1 MPGPS
6 LATGYIQI
14 IPSMDGAGKTIMDEM
29 TPQAQNAGGKVGG
42 ILGGVLKKYI
52 TAAGLGMALKKSLT
66 EGANLEQALG
76 GVETLYGD
84 HAKEVIKNADNAWKT
99 AGVSANQYMEMST
112 SFAAALLNSLGGDTA
127 AAAKASD
134 TAIRDMS
141 DNANKFGTDIES
153 IQMAYQGFSKQNYTM
168 LDNLKLGYGGTKTEM
183 ERLLSDAEKLP
194 KAMGRDF
201 DINNLDDVYTAIH
214 LIQEDLGVTGTTA
227 KEAATTLSG
236 SFASMQAAY
245 TNFMGDL
252 TLGRNIGPAMS
263 ALVES
268 ASVFL
273 FNNLIP
279 AVLNIAMSL
288 PGALFEGVKKGV
300 PMLLASMADLAPKI
314 YDAAANIFEDIGDF
328 VAGAINDFAKDPSAA
343 KGGLN
348 LILNIV
354 KGILKGIPKVLKAF
368 WDMRSKIFKALL
380 NLASAVIAKGK
391 TVAINFAKGLLQ
403 SGKSAVSNAWN
414 SIKTTITSKI
424 AGIVASVRS
433 KMSSIKSAI
442 AKPFQT
448 AKDTVKSA
456 INKIKGFFPLKL
468 GKIFSSIK
476 LPHFDVSGGKAPW
489 GFGGKGKMPSV
500 KVNWYATGGIFDQ
513 PTIAGIGEAGPEAVV
528 PLTKLWSKLDAIA
541 TSVTAANRNA
551 SNGSGGIIEIKIG
564 DEVIFRKF
572 IDFVQGQTLQF
583 GSSPI

>member
-66 EGANLEQALG
+66 EGANLEQSLG
-76 GVETLYGD
+76 GVETLYKK
-84 HAKEVIKNADNAWKT
+84 HANIVIKNADNAWKT

-112 SFAAALLNSLGGDTA
+112 SFAASLLQSVGGNTK

-134 TAIRDMS
+134 MAIRDMS

-183 ERLLSDAEKLP
+183 ERLLVDAEKLTGQ
-194 KAMGRDF
+194 KY
-201 DINNLDDVYTAIH
+201 DINNLNDVYSAIH
-214 LIQEDLGVTGTTA
+214 AVQGELGVTGTTA
-227 KEAATTLSG
+227 KEASSTLSG
-236 SFASMQAAY
+236 SMDSMKAAFD
-245 TNFMGDL
+245 NFMADL

-414 SIKTTITSKI
+414 SIKSTISAKI
-424 AGIVASVRS
+424 SNIVSTVRS
-433 KMSSIKSAI
+433 KISA
-442 AKPFQT
+442 
-448 AKDTVKSA
+448 VKSA
-456 INKIKGFFPLKL
+456 ITSPFQKAKNTVKGIVDKIKGFFNFKVNKPKVPVPHFSISPAGWKVGDLLK
-468 GKIFSSIK
+468 GKIPK
-476 LPHFDVSGGKAPW
+476 L
-489 GFGGKGKMPSV
+489 SV
-500 KVNWYATGGIFDQ
+500 KWYAKGGIFDQ
-513 PTIAGIGEAGPEAVV
+513 PTLAGIGEAGPEAVV

-541 TSVTAANRNA
+541 TSVMAANRSA
-551 SNGSGGIIEIKIG
+551 SNGSGGVVEIKIG

-572 IDFVQGQTLQF
+572 IEFVQGQTLQF